1 MALIIYKCNPIYD
14 TEGMGLPVTK
24 NIFGCLQRKGFQ
36 IYFSRRKDMAVAE
49 IRNAYGGIYESAY
62 ASSQK
67 EAVKQEE
74 SREPR
79 RTEETGKVSNGE
91 YLKSIQKQVPY
102 VKLETG
108 FALSMKKDKRAG
120 VEKGSKDRRKVHK
133 RTDLCNQRHCGR
145 GEL

>member
-1 MALIIYKCNPIYD
+1 
-14 TEGMGLPVTK
+14 
-24 NIFGCLQRKGFQ
+24 
-36 IYFSRRKDMAVAE
+36 MAVAE

-79 RTEETGKVSNGE
+79 QAEETGKVSNGE

-120 VEKGSKDRRKVHK
+120 VEKGSKDQRKAHK
-133 RTDLCNQRHCGR
+133 RTDPCNQRHCGR
-145 GEL
+145 RGLWYT